1 MEVIERIVS
10 AKTIEEA
17 VANGAA
23 ELGREVADVLFE
35 VLEEPKKVRF
45 FGMRPATDAKVRV
58 YFTVE
63 EEYEAV
69 EGPEEEETADT
80 ETATETY
87 EEENDEGGEEVLD
100 EEPGIAESAAVDF
113 LNMVISDL
121 GVDAEAEIVKSVRV
135 IPEGK
140 NNPEKNVY
148 IEINGEG
155 LGTLIGRHGD
165 VLDAL
170 QYLANIAAGRAQ
182 KNSGEKKE
190 YVKIC
195 LDIEGYRVKREET
208 LKALARRKAEQ
219 ALNTH
224 RNIAL
229 EPMLAYERRIIHSE
243 LQNYEG
249 VYTYSVGSDNDRKVI
264 IALGTPENPVTP
276 TYGGRKPYG
285 RYNGRNR

>member
-1 MEVIERIVS
+1 MEVFERIVS

-17 VANGAA
+17 VSQGAA
-23 ELGREVADVLFE
+23 ELGKDVSEVMYE
-35 VLEEPKKVRF
+35 VIEEPKKVRF

-58 YFTVE
+58 YYTVE
-63 EEYEAV
+63 EEEI
-69 EGPEEEETADT
+69 PEEVSEAEEAEEAAAEYDKDAEDTA
-80 ETATETY
+80 
-87 EEENDEGGEEVLD
+87 EEEILD
-100 EEPGIAESAAVDF
+100 EEPGVAEKAAVEF
-113 LNMVISDL
+113 LNSLIADL

-140 NNPEKNVY
+140 SNPEKNVFL
-148 IEINGEG
+148 EINGEG

-182 KNSGEKKE
+182 KNAGEKKE

-224 RNIAL
+224 RSIAL

-276 TYGGRKPYG
+276 VYTGRKPYG
-285 RYNGRNR
+285 RYNGRK